1 MNKALEIVRRN
12 IIIRLKTNVFD
23 IKIENKFKIEIFN
36 SIISNE
42 NMN

>member
-12 IIIRLKTNVFD
+12 IIIHLKTNVFD
-23 IKIENKFKIEIFN
+23 IKIKNKFKIEKFN